1 MTAWLPL
8 FPLGTVLFP
17 GLVLPLHIFEERY
30 RALVRDLLGAPEG
43 APRRFGVVAIK
54 VGREVGADGVAAL
67 YDVGCTAELHKVEA
81 YTDGRYDIIT
91 AGGVRFRLG
100 GVEVDTRSQ
109 PYACGEVEFLDERAG
124 ERAEWLAADV
134 DAHFREYQHRLRTLQ
149 GEPPAEPVGLPRDPV
164 GLSYLVAAAAILD
177 LTDKQRLL
185 SAPDAAARL
194 RLERSLLRRENAILE
209 PLPSL
214 PAVDLLRQGVT
225 LN

>member
-1 MTAWLPL
+1 VTVRLPL

-30 RALVRDLLGAPEG
+30 RTLVRDLIDLPEG

-54 VGREVGADGVAAL
+54 AGREVGTDSVAAL
-67 YDVGCTAELHKVEA
+67 YDVGCTAELNKVEA
-81 YTDGRYDIIT
+81 YEDGRFDIVT
-91 AGGVRFRLG
+91 HGGTRFRLL
-100 GVEVDTRSQ
+100 EVDRSG
-109 PYACGEVEFLDERAG
+109 PYVQGDVELLGEESGD
-124 ERAEWLAADV
+124 RAEWLRAEV
-134 DAHFREYQHRLRTLQ
+134 VRPFTEYQSRLRGLQ
-149 GEPPAEPVGLPRDPV
+149 GEPEGEPPGLPTDPV
-164 GLSYLVAAAAILD
+164 VLSYLVAAASILD

-185 SAPDAAARL
+185 GAPDAATRL
-194 RLERSLLRRENAILE
+194 RLERSLLRRENAIID

>member
-1 MTAWLPL
+1 VTARLPL

-30 RALVRDLLGAPEG
+30 RALVRDLLDAPEG

-67 YDVGCTAELHKVEA
+67 YEVGCTAELHTVEA
-81 YTDGRYDIIT
+81 YSDGRFDIIT
-91 AGGVRFRLG
+91 AGGVRFRLE
-100 GVEVDTRSQ
+100 GVEVDTRSR
-109 PYACGEVEFLDERAG
+109 PYACGEVEFLDETAG
-124 ERAEWLAADV
+124 ERAEWLAAEV
-134 DAHFREYQHRLRTLQ
+134 DALFRGYQHRLRILR
-149 GEPPAEPVGLPRDPV
+149 GEPPAEPAGLPGDPV
-164 GLSYLVAAAAILD
+164 VLSYLVAASAILD

-194 RLERSLLRRENAILE
+194 RLERSLLRRETAILAA
-209 PLPSL
+209 LPSL